1 MQTERLVFEK
11 LFTPDKVELA
21 SQRIELSI
29 IDDLRKEITQ
39 KGVFDS
45 DSALLTTLRNK
56 SKTALVDLDTFSNR
70 LKPIQDAVVTLN
82 DDGLKR
88 QLAALN
94 VQIQGAFKRH
104 KKLESLLNEATKA

>member
-1 MQTERLVFEK
+1 MSIESKVFEK
-11 LFTPDKVELA
+11 LFTADKVELA

-39 KGVFDS
+39 KGIFNS

-56 SKTALVDLDTFSNR
+56 SKTALVDLSTFSNK

-94 VQIQGAFKRH
+94 VEIQGAFNRH